1 MNYTSLVLA
10 VAGLIGVLLHN
21 LVKINDINKD
31 PNKGNFKL
39 AAYWSKEWASI
50 AISCIVV
57 VVSAYFQA
65 EIKQLEQAG
74 KWLGLGFVALGYMA
88 QSVLVSFMG
97 KASKVLGSEENK
109 PSL

>member
-1 MNYTSLVLA
+1 MNYTSVVLVVL
-10 VAGLIGVLLHN
+10 GLVGVILHN

-31 PNKGNFKL
+31 PQKSNFNI
-39 AAYWSKEWASI
+39 ATYWSKEWASI
-50 AISCIVV
+50 AISCLVV
-57 VVSAYFQA
+57 GVAAYLKS

-97 KASKVLGSEENK
+97 KASKVLTNDN
-109 PSL
+109 

>member
-1 MNYTSLVLA
+1 MSYTSLVLA
-10 VAGLIGVLLHN
+10 IAGLIGVILHN

-31 PNKGNFKL
+31 PNKGNFNI
-39 AAYWSKEWASI
+39 ASYWTKEWASI

-57 VVSAYFQA
+57 MVAAYFKT
-65 EIKQLEQAG
+65 EIKQLEDAG

-97 KASKVLGSEENK
+97 KASKVIGGDQQ
-109 PSL
+109 

>member
-10 VAGLIGVLLHN
+10 IAGLVGVILHN
-21 LVKINDINKD
+21 LVKINTINQD
-31 PNKGNFKL
+31 PTKGNFNIST
-39 AAYWSKEWASI
+39 YWKKEWASI
-50 AISCIVV
+50 AISGIVV
-57 VVSAYFQA
+57 LVAAYFQA

-97 KASKVLGSEENK
+97 KANKVLGTDNNQ
-109 PSL
+109 SL